1 MIFQALTLF
10 PQKYTDYLNYGLQAR
25 AHQKGLFEL
34 YPVHLRDFCDPGR
47 QGRVDDTPY
56 GGGPGMVLQV
66 GPIDRA
72 LQSLEHRFPV
82 ILFTPRG
89 VPLNQKLVRSFSQ
102 MEGLTLV
109 SGYYEGVDDRVAEHL
124 VDYEISLG
132 NYILNSGDLA
142 ALCFIDAVTR
152 LIPGFMGS
160 PDSHAE
166 ESHEEDGL
174 LEYPQYTRP
183 AEYRGWNVPEILLSG
198 DHGKIAAW
206 RKQKSIEITENRKNA
221 SLNRAFEEKEN
232 GRE

>member
-1 MIFQALTLF
+1 
-10 PQKYTDYLNYGLQAR
+10 
-25 AHQKGLFEL
+25 
-34 YPVHLRDFCDPGR
+34 
-47 QGRVDDTPY
+47 
-56 GGGPGMVLQV
+56 MVLQV